1 VGVVHLRMDTCLEG
15 GGLPPVDF
23 ETGSLLAAAANCELT
38 VLLCSGTVLSLSLS
52 PSHYRRLQVCA
63 AVPNFL
69 WGFKLRS

>member
-1 VGVVHLRMDTCLEG
+1 
-15 GGLPPVDF
+15 VDF